1 MKYWADHSHFL
12 MPYLADALPFMVIFW
27 SMLRGQRGP
36 LIHHHHC
43 FSFESTAIENA
54 TFPYETVLWKAN
66 VKTDR
71 IRNTK
76 WTYERETGFAPDYF
90 PFWKV
95 LFSCKSLLWVIDLMY
110 RFPKYPYS
118 YFSYGFHF
126 YLWLHFF
133 PVNIAKKK
141 MILGC
146 YIKMMFYLLFI
157 YHRSARARIM
167 TDSLIMNRFINVV
180 STLSLV
186 WYNVATLNQRWNN
199 IVYVKVGI

>member
-1 MKYWADHSHFL
+1 
-12 MPYLADALPFMVIFW
+12 MVIFW
-27 SMLRGQRGP
+27 SMLWGQRGP
-36 LIHHHHC
+36 SIHHHHR

-54 TFPYETVLWKAN
+54 TFPYETFLWKAN
-66 VKTDR
+66 VKTNR

-76 WTYERETGFAPDYF
+76 WTYQRETGFAPDYF
-90 PFWKV
+90 LFWKV
-95 LFSCKSLLWVIDLMY
+95 LFSCKSLLWVIDLMC

-118 YFSYGFHF
+118 YFSYGFDF

-167 TDSLIMNRFINVV
+167 TDSLIMKRHSWKEVINVV